1 MLESDITL
9 YVSDFNEENI
19 IKGGEKGMCDVA
31 ISRQANTISEML
43 ICAVVL

>member
-9 YVSDFNEENI
+9 YVSDFNEENN
-19 IKGGEKGMCDVA
+19 KRGEKGMCDVA
-31 ISRQANTISEML
+31 VSRQASTISEML